1 MMNITRLEKALLAG
15 FVSSFGLIAASAD
28 IPVKTK
34 HRNDRQ
40 ALAGD
45 WQNIGG
51 DFRKAVKKTSTAR

>member
-1 MMNITRLEKALLAG
+1 MKITRSGKALLAG

-28 IPVKTK
+28 ISVKTK

-45 WQNIGG
+45 WQNVGG
-51 DFRKAVKKTSTAR
+51 DFRKAIKKISTTR